1 MALKFLADAE
11 EQGRDYSMLPD
22 KFDFAM
28 IPPGI
33 DLRLSEIGMLA
44 STIENI
50 DYSIVSWLKDDLKLS
65 ANTNEGWT
73 KVPVLWQTPERSF
86 QIKNEK
92 SLRDD
97 AGALKLPLISIER
110 TGITKDPNRKGIY
123 QAQVYSDDKDGRT
136 GRMVIAKKI
145 VQDKTR
151 NFAVVGNIRRANYSG
166 ATTVAATATITIT
179 DFSELNAGDK
189 VNLVATDGTN
199 YDFTQGD
206 QSSVN
211 GTWEATTSNAATA
224 TNLMNVINTSSGPA
238 GTRFT
243 ATVDGAVIT
252 VTQSSAGSAGNTA
265 ITITDSGG
273 AGLSK
278 TNFGGGTSGPQR
290 YYPRVNKKIVV
301 QSLSIPIPVY
311 VNIDYKIII
320 KSEYQQQMNELVAP
334 FIARTGQINAFTMKR
349 NGHLYEGFIDQ
360 GFTHNNNVANLNEEL
375 RLYSSEITIR
385 VLGYLIGEGE
395 NDDRP
400 LVRIDENVVEYL
412 FPSES
417 PVPEGDENL
426 FLP

>member
-151 NFAVVGNIRRANYSG
+151 NFAVVGNIRRSNY
-166 ATTVAATATITIT
+166 
-179 DFSELNAGDK
+179 
-189 VNLVATDGTN
+189 
-199 YDFTQGD
+199 
-206 QSSVN
+206 
-211 GTWEATTSNAATA
+211 
-224 TNLMNVINTSSGPA
+224 
-238 GTRFT
+238 
-243 ATVDGAVIT
+243 
-252 VTQSSAGSAGNTA
+252 
-265 ITITDSGG
+265 
-273 AGLSK
+273 
-278 TNFGGGTSGPQR
+278 TSGTDQR

-301 QSLSIPIPVY
+301 KTLSIPIPVY
-311 VNIDYKIII
+311 VNVEYKIHI
-320 KSEYQQQMNELVAP
+320 KAEYQQQMNDLLAP
-334 FIARTGQINAFTMKR
+334 FMTRTGQINAFVLKR
-349 NGHLYEGFIDQ
+349 NGHLYEAFIDQ
-360 GFTHNNNVANLNEEL
+360 GFTHTNNVSNLDEDM
-375 RLYSSEITIR
+375 RMFTSDITIKI
-385 VLGYLIGEGE
+385 LGYLIGEGK

-400 LVRIDENVVEYL
+400 IVKVEENIVEIT
-412 FPSES
+412 FPQ
-417 PVPEGDENL
+417 EGLATEGPDGFFNITS
-426 FLP
+426 